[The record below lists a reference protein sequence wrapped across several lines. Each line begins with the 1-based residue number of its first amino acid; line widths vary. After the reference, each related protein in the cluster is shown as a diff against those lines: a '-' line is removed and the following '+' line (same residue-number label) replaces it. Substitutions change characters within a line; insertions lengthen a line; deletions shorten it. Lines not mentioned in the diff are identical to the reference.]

1 MGLSALIFD
10 GVRTPRGR
18 GKAGGALSTVR
29 PVELAATTL
38 TQLCQRNRLQGD
50 EIEDVILGCV
60 TAIGDQGANVAK
72 SAAMEA
78 GLPETV
84 AGVTVNRFC
93 GSGLEAVN
101 QAAARVAAGIEPL
114 LIAGGVESMS
124 HVPIGSDGG
133 AWAADPRLAIKTHF
147 VPQGISADLI
157 ATLQGFTREQVDQF
171 ALTSQQRAVRAQE
184 ERRFAKSMV
193 SFRDL
198 NGRIL
203 LEHDEHMRG
212 DTTLE
217 GLSQLKP
224 SFAQMG
230 EEGAFDYVALQKYPQ
245 LEMIEHVHTAG
256 NSSGIVDGA
265 AALLIGSEEAGK
277 KLGLKPRAVIRACA
291 VTAADP
297 TIMLTGPVPVT
308 RKVLA
313 KAGLKASDIDLF
325 EVNEAFAAVV
335 MNYMRELQVS
345 HDRVNVNG
353 GAIALGH
360 PLGASGAI
368 ILMTLLDELERTGKR
383 RGLATLCIGGGMGIA
398 TIIERVG

>member
-1 MGLSALIFD
+1 MSHLACIFD

-18 GKAGGALSTVR
+18 GRAGGSLSTIR
-29 PVELAATTL
+29 PVELSALTL
-38 TQLCQRNRLQGD
+38 KSLLSRNELKGD

-72 SAAMEA
+72 SAAMDA

-84 AGVTVNRFC
+84 CGVTVNRFC

-101 QAAARVAAGIEPL
+101 QAAARVMAGFEKL
-114 LIAGGVESMS
+114 LVAGGVESMS
-124 HVPIGSDGG
+124 HVAIGSDGG
-133 AWAADPRLAIKTHF
+133 AWAADPQLAVKTHF

-157 ATLQGFTREQVDQF
+157 ATLQGFAREEVDQF
-171 ALTSQQRAVRAQE
+171 ALTSQKRAVQAQE
-184 ERRFAKSMV
+184 EKRFAQSMIPFTDINGHIV
-193 SFRDL
+193 L
-198 NGRIL
+198 NY
-203 LEHDEHMRG
+203 DEHMRA

-217 GLSQLKP
+217 GLAQLKP
-224 SFAQMG
+224 AFAQMG
-230 EEGAFDYVALQKYPQ
+230 EEGAFDYVAIQKYPQ
-245 LEMIEHVHTAG
+245 VEMIDHVHTAG

-265 AALLIGSEEAGK
+265 AAILVGDREYGER
-277 KLGLKPRAVIRACA
+277 LGLKPRALIKAFA

-308 RKVLA
+308 RKVLDR
-313 KAGLKASDIDLF
+313 AGLKISDIDLF
-325 EVNEAFAAVV
+325 EVNEAFASVV
-335 MNYMRELQVS
+335 MNFMKELDVP

-360 PLGASGAI
+360 PLGATGAI
-368 ILMTLLDELERTGKR
+368 ILETLLDELERTGGK

-398 TIIERVG
+398 TIIERI